1 MGIKSTEGE
10 VTEEPAPVWEPIKPA
25 RSHLS
30 YWVRSTDRRFS
41 KSMNRFLSEAG
52 IIASEWAVLRQLYR
66 PGRLSPVELG
76 LAIGMSKGG
85 ASKLVSR
92 LVAKGFVIK
101 ETADFDR
108 RFRSVGLTKQGK
120 ELVVFMA
127 SIEKDADREFFSPL
141 GNGRRF
147 RLTEWLTRLL
157 DTSRSEQMDRWTAMQ
172 LKQRAFSPVDPDPEA
187 QSDADALWEY
197 CKRMTEQA
205 ILDSLGRN
213 EGRFT

>member
-1 MGIKSTEGE
+1 MDIESTEDE
-10 VTEEPAPVWEPIKPA
+10 LTEERAPVWEPIRPA

-30 YWVRSTDRRFS
+30 YWLRSADRRFA
-41 KSMNRFLSEAG
+41 KSMDRLLSEVG
-52 IIASEWAVLRQLYR
+52 IIASEWAALRALYR

-92 LVAKGFVIK
+92 LVAKGLVIK
-101 ETADFDR
+101 ETWDFDR
-108 RFRSVGLTKQGK
+108 RYRSVGLTKQGK

-147 RLTEWLTRLL
+147 RLTEWMKRLL

-172 LKQRAFSPVDPDPEA
+172 RKQRAFPRVDPEPQADA
-187 QSDADALWEY
+187 NADADALWEY
-197 CKRMTEQA
+197 CKGMMDRN

-213 EGRFT
+213 T

>member
-1 MGIKSTEGE
+1 MDIQSTEHE
-10 VTEEPAPVWEPIKPA
+10 MTEEPAPVWEPIRPA

-30 YWVRSTDRRFS
+30 YWVRSADRRFS
-41 KSMNRFLSEAG
+41 KSMDRLLSEVR
-52 IIASEWAVLRQLYR
+52 IIASEWAALRELYR

-92 LVAKGFVIK
+92 LIAKGLVIK
-101 ETADFDR
+101 ETSDFDR
-108 RFRSVGLTKQGK
+108 RYRSVGLTKQGK

-147 RLTEWLTRLL
+147 RLTEWMTRLL
-157 DTSRSEQMDRWTAMQ
+157 NTSRSEQMDRWAAMQ
-172 LKQRAFSPVDPDPEA
+172 LKQRAFSQVDPEPQA
-187 QSDADALWEY
+187 DADALWEY
-197 CKRMTEQA
+197 CKGVTERA

-213 EGRFT
+213 A

>member
-1 MGIKSTEGE
+1 MDIESTEDE
-10 VTEEPAPVWEPIKPA
+10 MTEEPAPVWEPIRPA

-30 YWVRSTDRRFS
+30 HWVRSADRRFS
-41 KSMNRFLSEAG
+41 RSMDRLLSEVG
-52 IIASEWAVLRQLYR
+52 IIASEWAALRELYR

-92 LVAKGFVIK
+92 LVAKGLVIK
-101 ETADFDR
+101 ETSDFDR
-108 RFRSVGLTKQGK
+108 RYRSVGLTQQGR

-147 RLTEWLTRLL
+147 RLTEWMTRLL
-157 DTSRSEQMDRWTAMQ
+157 GPGRSEQMDRWAAMQ
-172 LKQRAFSPVDPDPEA
+172 PKQRAFSRVDPETQP
-187 QSDADALWEY
+187 DADALWEY
-197 CKRMTEQA
+197 CKQVAERA
-205 ILDSLGRN
+205 ALDWFGRN
-213 EGRFT
+213 T